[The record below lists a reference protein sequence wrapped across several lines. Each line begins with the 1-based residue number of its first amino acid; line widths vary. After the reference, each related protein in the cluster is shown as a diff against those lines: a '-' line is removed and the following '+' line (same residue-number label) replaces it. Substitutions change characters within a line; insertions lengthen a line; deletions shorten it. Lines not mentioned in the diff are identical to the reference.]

1 MPILDLSH
9 VNLNLQQQA
18 TPLDTQLQ
26 PVQGQ
31 TIADA
36 VMKPTQDFLQAFAKA
51 RATTIDIQ
59 DDAQASTLANSFQLD
74 MSKKLD
80 DASNLEGEKA
90 QMAFEQLPDQ
100 LAESREHFTQQN
112 LNKRQ
117 EFLFKQKTKE
127 MEQGVLLRANSIQAQ
142 KAMKDRL
149 DAMAEAEKNK
159 INDTALFYGSPLW
172 NSKVDELKQL
182 VQSNMQT
189 RGYIDKDKVLNA
201 QRDATTKLMQAV
213 VTGDIENKNYGRAL
227 QVLNDRQTDIDGIV
241 RIQLLNKI
249 KASQI
254 QDAEQARREQREN
267 ARFMFTQHLNAF
279 NNFSELGDREH
290 AQSELK
296 EVVRYGSALGLT
308 QDILFSHAEKG
319 AKKDFDTNKKQAAEY
334 NQAGATGLAQKT
346 IQSGVEY
353 AIKNGVPVST
363 IQGTATNIIAD
374 GIYKNLE
381 SASNLANQGKIEDAS
396 NLLQTA
402 NQSLKD
408 LGISE
413 FIADKKTAEKYEQIV
428 EQLDKQALTLDSTGD
443 RGNAVAFREVA
454 SKLRAIIKTPSAVVM
469 ARYKEGEQKR
479 SAQILKDGGLSDA
492 QKLDIYQ
499 DTYSRHFDDNLKQL
513 KTEFQNNYH
522 RPPTDEEAKVLE
534 QQASKQADIDA
545 QKSADTASKLEYQSA
560 TFEGQQV
567 NSFIQQALKLE
578 DERGNNLFSQAT
590 STQEFQENISR
601 LYPELWS
608 NFSNSPKNIQ
618 EKVGDYLK
626 ANIDNKNLGNTES
639 FNSLQKD
646 KNIVKNF
653 KTEDDL
659 MMYMQEMH
667 FSPNQMKSTLTFY
680 NMTKRNAVA
689 QSVDDAK
696 RIFLNQ
702 IAKEEYDSE
711 YKDLDAT
718 QQLRV
723 NAMADER
730 AVKFYDIANKNN
742 FDLSTNIGWVKTQ
755 AQYAL
760 SASQQQISKD
770 DQKTLLENLQSARE
784 TVESATEEQK
794 EYLDAHFK
802 SQDTNAILDMSNAI
816 DSLSNYT
823 YRYTDSNGKKKEREI
838 AVSARIVD
846 FVNNN
851 YDTVKMNSDMTEQ
864 FYCKTQLLDNWYSE
878 NFDKTIES
886 QKDYEEANRLY
897 KQYNKE

>member
-9 VNLNLQQQA
+9 VNLNLQQQV

-26 PVQGQ
+26 PIQGQ
-31 TIADA
+31 TVADA
-36 VMKPTQDFLQAFAKA
+36 VMKPTQEFLQAFAKA

-59 DDAQASTLANSFQLD
+59 DDAQASSLANSFQLD

-90 QMAFEQLPDQ
+90 QMAFEQLPEQ

-127 MEQGVLLRANSIQAQ
+127 MEQGVLLRANSVQAQ
-142 KAMKDRL
+142 KAMKDKL
-149 DAMAEAEKNK
+149 DAMAQAEKNK

-182 VQSNMQT
+182 VQYNMQT

-227 QVLNDRQTDIDGIV
+227 QVLNTRQDDIDGIV

-279 NNFSELGDREH
+279 NAFSELRDREH

-308 QDILFSHAEKG
+308 QDILFAHAEKG
-319 AKKDFDTNKKQAAEY
+319 AKKDFDTSKKQADEY
-334 NQAGATGLAQKT
+334 NQAGATDLAQQT
-346 IQSGVEY
+346 IQSGTEY

-363 IQGTATNIIAD
+363 IKGTATNIITD
-374 GIYKNLE
+374 SLYKNLE
-381 SASNLANQGKIEDAS
+381 SATEIANQGKIGDAS
-396 NLLQTA
+396 NLLQGI

-408 LGISE
+408 LGVSG
-413 FIADKKTAEKYEQIV
+413 FIADKKTAEKYEQIAD
-428 EQLDKQALTLDSTGD
+428 QLDKQALTLDTTGD
-443 RGNAVAFREVA
+443 RGNAVTFRETA
-454 SKLRAIIKTPSAVVM
+454 SKLRELIKRPTAVILSL
-469 ARYKEGEQKR
+469 YKEGEQKR
-479 SAQILKDGGLSDA
+479 QAQILKDSGLSDS

-499 DTYSRHFDDNLKQL
+499 DTYSRHFDDNLKQF
-513 KTEFQNNYH
+513 KIDFQNNFH
-522 RPPTDEEAKVLE
+522 RPPTDEEEKILIK
-534 QQASKQADIDA
+534 QASKQADIDA
-545 QKSADTASKLEYQSA
+545 QQSATTASKLAYQSA

-567 NSFIQQALKLE
+567 NSFLQQALKLE
-578 DERGNNLFSQAT
+578 DEQGNNLFSQAT
-590 STQEFQENISR
+590 STQEFQENVSR
-601 LYPELWS
+601 LYPELWGS
-608 NFSNSPKNIQ
+608 FQNAPKNIQ
-618 EKVGDYLK
+618 DKVGDYLK
-626 ANIDNKNLGNTES
+626 ANIDNKILGNTES

-646 KNIVKNF
+646 KNITKNF
-653 KTEDDL
+653 KTENDL
-659 MMYMQEMH
+659 RMYMQTMH
-667 FSPNQMKSTLTFY
+667 FSPSQMKSTLTFY
-680 NMTKRNAVA
+680 DMAKRNSIA
-689 QSVDDAK
+689 QSIDGAK

-702 IAKEEYDSE
+702 IANEEYSSE
-711 YKDLDAT
+711 YKDLEAT
-718 QQLRV
+718 KQLRV

-742 FDLSTNIGWVKTQ
+742 FDLSTNIGWIKTQ

-760 SASQQQISKD
+760 SAPQQQISAD
-770 DQKTLLENLQSARE
+770 DQTTLLKNLQSARE
-784 TVESATEEQK
+784 NVESATDEQK

-802 SQDTNAILDMSNAI
+802 SQDTNAILDMSSAI

-823 YRYTDSNGKKKEREI
+823 YKYTDSNGKKKEREI
-838 AVSARIVD
+838 AVSARVVD

-864 FYCKTQLLDNWYSE
+864 FYCETQLLDNWYSE
-878 NFDKTIES
+878 NFDKTIEN